1 VNDLEKEVL
10 VDIKKLKKS
19 YPPDTHALGG
29 INLEIFKDD
38 WTIIMGPSGSGK
50 TTLLNMISCL
60 DRPTSGMI
68 TVLGHDLRKMSD
80 RELAVF
86 RRNNI
91 GMIFQQYHLI
101 PYLSA
106 LENVEIAQYF
116 HSMVDRDS
124 SKEVLDHLGLSKRLD
139 HIPSKLSG
147 GEQQRVSIARA
158 LINEPGVL
166 LADEPTGNL
175 DKKNGLKIME
185 ILKEL
190 NEKGMTIIFVTH
202 DKSLADWGNRILSM
216 EDGQIVDDV
225 LKSKR

>member
-1 VNDLEKEVL
+1 MTEDIL
-10 VDIKKLKKS
+10 VEIKDVKKF
-19 YPPDTHALGG
+19 YPPKTTALD
-29 INLEIFKDD
+29 EIDLKIFDGD
-38 WTIIMGPSGSGK
+38 WTMIMGPSGSGK
-50 TTLLNMISCL
+50 TTLLNLISCL
-60 DRPTSGMI
+60 DRPTSGEI
-68 TVLGHDLRKMSD
+68 KVLGENPITMSD
-80 RELAVF
+80 RALAIF

-116 HSMVDRDS
+116 HSIVDRVSARDS
-124 SKEVLDHLGLSKRLD
+124 LVQFGMKDRLD

-158 LINEPGVL
+158 LINEPRLV

-175 DKKNGLKIME
+175 DRRNGIRIME

-190 NEKGMTIIFVTH
+190 NSKGMTIVFVTH
-202 DKSLADWGNRILSM
+202 DNELASWGNRIVKL
-216 EDGQIVDDV
+216 EDGRIIKDIQNDN
-225 LKSKR
+225 R

>member
-1 VNDLEKEVL
+1 
-10 VDIKKLKKS
+10 
-19 YPPDTHALGG
+19 
-29 INLEIFKDD
+29 
-38 WTIIMGPSGSGK
+38 
-50 TTLLNMISCL
+50 
-60 DRPTSGMI
+60 
-68 TVLGHDLRKMSD
+68 
-80 RELAVF
+80 
-86 RRNNI
+86 
-91 GMIFQQYHLI
+91 
-101 PYLSA
+101 
-106 LENVEIAQYF
+106 
-116 HSMVDRDS
+116 MVDRDS

>member
-1 VNDLEKEVL
+1 
-10 VDIKKLKKS
+10 
-19 YPPDTHALGG
+19 
-29 INLEIFKDD
+29 
-38 WTIIMGPSGSGK
+38 
-50 TTLLNMISCL
+50 
-60 DRPTSGMI
+60 MI

-190 NEKGMTIIFVTH
+190 NEKGMTIIVVTH